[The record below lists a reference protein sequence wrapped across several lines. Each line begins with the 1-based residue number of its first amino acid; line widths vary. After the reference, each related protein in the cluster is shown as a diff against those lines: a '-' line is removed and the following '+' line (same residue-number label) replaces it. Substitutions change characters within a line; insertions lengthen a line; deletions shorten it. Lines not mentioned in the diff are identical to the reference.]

1 MTISDERINDI
12 ANCVAGKINGVITEL
27 RRFFL
32 IDNMVDSVKFGLSLW
47 LLTYIGSWFNAM
59 TLLILGALTGC
70 SRYYPGTE
78 DHIRLEWKETLCR
91 AGAQDFT
98 A

>member
-32 IDNMVDSVKFGLSLW
+32 IDNMVDSVKFGLALW

-59 TLLILGALTGC
+59 TLLILGWVGLF
-70 SRYYPGTE
+70 SVPKVRYISKKNKN
-78 DHIRLEWKETLCR
+78 HL
-91 AGAQDFT
+91 
-98 A
+98 